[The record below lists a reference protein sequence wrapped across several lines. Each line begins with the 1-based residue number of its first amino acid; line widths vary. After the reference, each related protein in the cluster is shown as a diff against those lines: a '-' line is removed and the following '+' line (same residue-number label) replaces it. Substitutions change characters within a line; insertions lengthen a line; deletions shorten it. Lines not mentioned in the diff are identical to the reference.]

1 MKEDFKFETLAVHA
15 GSHPDE
21 KTGAL
26 VEPVYMTS
34 TFVFTPDK
42 MERWLAGAPQED
54 EIIYTYSRSR
64 NPSQVSLQE
73 KIAALEHGEASL
85 VTASG
90 MSAITMAIMGHCKKG
105 DHIISAQ
112 TIYGGTFGLFTH
124 VLPEYGID
132 VTFVKD
138 LTVESLEDAKND
150 NTKVIYFE
158 TIANPTLE
166 IPEFDEIVDWAKKN
180 NIKTVVDNTFT
191 SPYLFKPLDWG
202 IDTVVHSCTKYING
216 HGDLVGGVVVG
227 SKDFCESLRK
237 TEYMDIGPVPAPL
250 NCYLM
255 TRGLKTLHLRM
266 ERHCQNA
273 LAFANAMSKHPKI
286 EKVIYPGL
294 ESNEYYNRAL
304 KYFNGFGGMVSFV
317 INGGIEEAKKVIFSL
332 KIGKPAVSLGDL
344 DTLVEIPAIMT
355 HGKVPKEEREKMGV
369 KDGLIRVSVGI
380 ENIDDIICDFEQA
393 LEKI

>member
-393 LEKI
+393 FEKI